1 MIEDTKNTQTKQP
14 YEKPLLRVIELS
26 SEEVL
31 AVGCKNP
38 AAAAPG
44 SATSCMARQCAKN
57 GS

>member
-1 MIEDTKNTQTKQP
+1 MIEDTEATAKQP

-38 AAAAPG
+38 ATPNPG
-44 SATSCMARQCAKN
+44 SPRSCLARQCAKN

>member
-1 MIEDTKNTQTKQP
+1 MIENDNTPAKQP

-31 AVGCKNP
+31 ATGCKNP
-38 AAAAPG
+38 STPNPG
-44 SATSCMARQCAKN
+44 SPTSCIARQCAKN

>member
-1 MIEDTKNTQTKQP
+1 MIENDNTPAKQP

-31 AVGCKNP
+31 ATGCKNP
-38 AAAAPG
+38 STPNPG
-44 SATSCMARQCAKN
+44 SPSSCLARQCAKN